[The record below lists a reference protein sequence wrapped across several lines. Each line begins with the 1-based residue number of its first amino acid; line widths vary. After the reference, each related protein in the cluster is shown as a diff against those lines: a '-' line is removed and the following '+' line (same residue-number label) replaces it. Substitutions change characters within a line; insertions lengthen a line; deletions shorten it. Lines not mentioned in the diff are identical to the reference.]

1 MVVCKLE
8 ACHCDLVKL
17 VKEAL
22 SQIKRFGFRE
32 DITSAK
38 KSIEKTWNEKCKS
51 RNDVFWR
58 HHCNKRLEEILKFFE
73 KAHVFLERS
82 YQVTTVKK
90 PQKKNRQ

>member
-1 MVVCKLE
+1 MVVSKLD
-8 ACHCDLVKL
+8 AFHCDSIKL

-22 SQIKRFGFRE
+22 SQIKRLEFRE
-32 DITSAK
+32 DITSAN

-58 HHCNKRLEEILKFFE
+58 HHCNKTLEEILKFFK

-90 PQKKNRQ
+90 PQKKTRQ

>member
-1 MVVCKLE
+1 MVVSKLD
-8 ACHCDLVKL
+8 ACHCGSMKL

-58 HHCNKRLEEILKFFE
+58 HHCNKTLEEILKFFK

-90 PQKKNRQ
+90 PQKKTRQ

>member
-1 MVVCKLE
+1 MVVSKLD
-8 ACHCDLVKL
+8 ACHCGSMKL
-17 VKEAL
+17 VKEEL
-22 SQIKRFGFRE
+22 SQIKRFRFRE

-51 RNDVFWR
+51 RNNVFWR
-58 HHCNKRLEEILKFFE
+58 HHCNKRLEEILKFF
-73 KAHVFLERS
+73 KKGYVFLERS